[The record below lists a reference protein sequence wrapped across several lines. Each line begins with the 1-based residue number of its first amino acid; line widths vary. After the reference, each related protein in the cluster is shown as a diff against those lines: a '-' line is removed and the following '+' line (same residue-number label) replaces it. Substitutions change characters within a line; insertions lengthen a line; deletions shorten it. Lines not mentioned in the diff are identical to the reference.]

1 MERMLVKLKGKRV
14 ERGLTQEEI
23 ARQLDMAIST
33 YNQKENGKVEFSMTE
48 CIEIMKILQCT
59 FEDIFLQ

>member
-1 MERMLVKLKGKRV
+1 MLVKLKGKRV

>member
-1 MERMLVKLKGKRV
+1 MEKMLVKLKGKRV

-23 ARQLDMAIST
+23 AKQLDMAIST
-33 YNQKENGKVEFSMTE
+33 YNQKENGKVEFSMSE
-48 CIEIMKILQCT
+48 CIEIMKILQCS

>member
-1 MERMLVKLKGKRV
+1 MLVKLKGKRV
-14 ERGLTQEEI
+14 EKGLTQDEI
-23 ARQLDMAIST
+23 SKRLNMAIST
-33 YNQKENGKVEFSMTE
+33 YNQKENGKVEFTMSE